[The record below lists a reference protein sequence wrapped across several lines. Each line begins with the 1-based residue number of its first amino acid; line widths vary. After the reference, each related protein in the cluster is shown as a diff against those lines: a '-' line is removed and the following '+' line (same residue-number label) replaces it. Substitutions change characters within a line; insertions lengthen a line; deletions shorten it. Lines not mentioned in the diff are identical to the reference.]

1 MIQDFLYLKEKNI
14 KEVLELILESYVVTT
29 FDTDFVLKHNKFG
42 RAHQRLIMLI
52 DNNPGIT
59 VSEVLNKLKITKQ
72 SLSRTLQ
79 DLLSKKIVSQ
89 KKGEKDG
96 REKLLFLD
104 DKGNE
109 LSKQIFDTQKKRIL
123 YAFKNSTPEDV
134 LSFKNVLIKIIK

>member
-89 KKGEKDG
+89 KKGKKDG
-96 REKLLFLD
+96 REKLL
-104 DKGNE
+104 
-109 LSKQIFDTQKKRIL
+109 
-123 YAFKNSTPEDV
+123 
-134 LSFKNVLIKIIK
+134 

>member
-1 MIQDFLYLKEKNI
+1 MIQDYLYLKEKNI
-14 KEVLELILESYVVTT
+14 KEVLELILESYVMTS
-29 FDTDFVLKHNKFG
+29 FDTDLVLKRNNFG

-79 DLLSKKIVSQ
+79 DLLIKKIVSQ
-89 KKGEKDG
+89 KKGKKDG
-96 REKLLFLD
+96 REKLLFLA

-109 LSKQIFDTQKKRIL
+109 LSKQIFDTQKRRIL

>member
-14 KEVLELILESYVVTT
+14 KEVLELILESYVVTS

-79 DLLSKKIVSQ
+79 DLLIKKIVSQ
-89 KKGEKDG
+89 KKGKKD
-96 REKLLFLD
+96 
-104 DKGNE
+104 
-109 LSKQIFDTQKKRIL
+109 
-123 YAFKNSTPEDV
+123 A
-134 LSFKNVLIKIIK
+134 

>member
-14 KEVLELILESYVVTT
+14 KEVLELILESYVVTS

-79 DLLSKKIVSQ
+79 DLLIKKIVSQ
-89 KKGEKDG
+89 KKEKKME
-96 REKLLFLD
+96 EKSCYF
-104 DKGNE
+104 
-109 LSKQIFDTQKKRIL
+109 
-123 YAFKNSTPEDV
+123 
-134 LSFKNVLIKIIK
+134 

>member
-14 KEVLELILESYVVTT
+14 KEVLELILESYVVTS

-79 DLLSKKIVSQ
+79 DLLIKKIVSQ
-89 KKGEKDG
+89 KKGYKYYS
-96 REKLLFLD
+96 RQ
-104 DKGNE
+104 N
-109 LSKQIFDTQKKRIL
+109 
-123 YAFKNSTPEDV
+123 
-134 LSFKNVLIKIIK
+134 

>member
-14 KEVLELILESYVVTT
+14 KEVLELILESYVVTS

-79 DLLSKKIVSQ
+79 DLLIKKIVSQ
-89 KKGEKDG
+89 KKGKKDG
-96 REKLLFLD
+96 RESCYF
-104 DKGNE
+104 
-109 LSKQIFDTQKKRIL
+109 
-123 YAFKNSTPEDV
+123 
-134 LSFKNVLIKIIK
+134 

>member
-1 MIQDFLYLKEKNI
+1 M
-14 KEVLELILESYVVTT
+14 
-29 FDTDFVLKHNKFG
+29 
-42 RAHQRLIMLI
+42 
-52 DNNPGIT
+52 
-59 VSEVLNKLKITKQ
+59 NKLKITKQ

-89 KKGEKDG
+89 KKGKKDG